1 MGRPLKNWNELDMR
15 VLPETSRLLLRH
27 LRVGRPVIIRCL
39 NAKIPRYPVTTPVDE
54 SKLPPRT
61 RIDQK
66 TVETLERLSLVDFG
80 NEKGIEALEDAIR
93 FADQIH
99 SVDTTGVEPM
109 FSVLQDSSLHLR
121 DDSVTDGNCR
131 KEVLANAAVTEEEY
145 FVAPPGNIPLTP
157 REKLR
162 EEEELAEQL

>member
-1 MGRPLKNWNELDMR
+1 MKVLSEISRP
-15 VLPETSRLLLRH
+15 LLRH
-27 LRVGRPVIIRCL
+27 LRVGRPVITRCL
-39 NAKIPRYPVTTPVDE
+39 NTKIPRYPVTTPVDE
-54 SKLPPRT
+54 SKLPSRT

-80 NEKGIEALEDAIR
+80 TEKGIETLEDAIR

-99 SVDTTGVEPM
+99 LVDTTG
-109 FSVLQDSSLHLR
+109 
-121 DDSVTDGNCR
+121 
-131 KEVLANAAVTEEEY
+131 EVLANAAVTEEEY

-162 EEEELAEQL
+162 EEEELAEKL

>member
-1 MGRPLKNWNELDMR
+1 MKVLSEISRP
-15 VLPETSRLLLRH
+15 LLRH

-39 NAKIPRYPVTTPVDE
+39 NTKIPRYPVTTPVDE
-54 SKLPPRT
+54 RKLPPRT

-80 NEKGIEALEDAIR
+80 TEKGIETLEDAIR

-99 SVDTTGVEPM
+99 LVDTTGVEPM
-109 FSVLQDSSLHLR
+109 FSVLQDSHFGDR
-121 DDSVTDGNCR
+121 MDDLVTDGNCR
-131 KEVLANAAVTEEEY
+131 KEVLVNAAVTEEEY